1 MKFNFNSNLS
11 HQIDAIKS
19 IIDIFENVKTRPGIF
34 SLNKEISLFNVDSD
48 NYYECYG
55 NKIATLNW
63 KEIISKNIK
72 KIQYENGIDDNGEF
86 STTFD
91 IEMETGT
98 GKTYVYLRTI
108 IELYQ
113 NYGFN
118 KFIILV
124 PSIAIKEGVIKTYN
138 ITKQHFKNL
147 FSGVQY
153 RMFEY
158 DGSRISNLYD
168 FFTSNNLEIMIMTV
182 QSINKTSNNI
192 YEKNDKL
199 NGYSGIELI
208 SKTNPIIIIDEPQTT
223 SSTDKSNEAINKLN
237 PLFKI
242 RYSATF
248 RKRKN
253 EKLMY
258 KLDAIDAHE
267 KKLVKR
273 IVVHGSKVEDPYSNE
288 LTLIKV
294 DNEKIFLNVYRNN
307 KNKKVVVYKN
317 DDLFEATELPLY
329 KNKFIQ
335 DIVSFDTVILND
347 GSKLKL
353 EKDSNS
359 RKNIEIKQSQIE
371 KTIIHHL
378 DKQLELIDKNIKV
391 LSLFFIDEVK
401 NYRVKKSSTETIKG
415 DYYVWF
421 ESIFKKIILENHK
434 YHKLYDP
441 KMIDDYLPKIHGGY
455 FSGDKKFQTKDS
467 TGKNADDVDT
477 YKIIMQDKEK
487 LLSINEPLSFIF
499 SHTALREGWDN
510 PNVFVICT
518 LNSTN
523 SEIKKRQEIGRGLR
537 LCVDSSGNRVIDENI
552 NELIIVANES
562 YEKFAEELQNE
573 FREDGLRFN
582 VFDKLKLRKILINYQ
597 CDDKEEF
604 LWNILKTSNIIDENN
619 IVTNNVYD
627 DNLIEDIKSEC
638 KNLISDYILEHILN
652 YLKLENK
659 NIIKNYDNKQDIV
672 LNKKLLEDENFID
685 FWNFI
690 SQKTFYKLSFTTK
703 ELIEK
708 SIETIN
714 SEHQE
719 YRKIYLYSEKQR
731 IDINKDGVK
740 SEKLSHSKKVIN
752 DLVEDN
758 RCNIYEVVDQISEK
772 TNIKRATIYKI
783 LISTYLNEYI
793 NKIPNY
799 CIEKATNGIIK
810 TINKLSAD
818 NIQYYCIN
826 DSYKINK
833 FENNIPIYE
842 TSDLNVIIKN
852 KDKTIYNI
860 ICCDSNVEKKF
871 LIDTDLSDDIRFYI
885 KFPNWYKIQT
895 PIGGYNPDWGLY
907 SVKDKKI
914 IVETK
919 GSTDFGQLR
928 ISEEDKINYGKKHF
942 NALNGNIKFQ
952 LVSSFDELDKE

>member
-1 MKFNFNSNLS
+1 MKFNFTSNLR
-11 HQIDAIKS
+11 HQIDAIES
-19 IIDIFENVKTRPGIF
+19 IINIFENINTRSGIF
-34 SLNKEISLFNVDSD
+34 SLKKEINLFNVNGND
-48 NYYECYG
+48 YYECYG
-55 NKIATLNW
+55 NRISTSNW
-63 KEIISKNIK
+63 KDIIRENIR
-72 KIQYENGIDDNGEF
+72 KIQNKNGIDDNSDI

-108 IELYQ
+108 IELYK

-138 ITKQHFKNL
+138 ITKEHFKKL
-147 FSGVQY
+147 HPSVLH
-153 RMFEY
+153 RLFEY
-158 DGSRISNLYD
+158 DGSKISNLYD
-168 FFTSNNLEIMIMTV
+168 FFTSSNLEIMIMTV

-223 SSTDKSNEAINKLN
+223 SSTDRSNEAIDKLN

-267 KKLVKR
+267 KRLVKR
-273 IVVHGSKVEDPYSNE
+273 IVVHGSKVEEPYSNE
-288 LTLIKV
+288 LTLIKA
-294 DNEKIFLNVYRNN
+294 DNDKIFLNVYKNN
-307 KNKKVVVYKN
+307 KNKKIIVYKN
-317 DDLFEATELPLY
+317 DDLFRATELPLY

-353 EKDSNS
+353 YNDSNS
-359 RKNIEIKQSQIE
+359 SKNIKIKQSQIE
-371 KTIIHHL
+371 KTIFHHL

-401 NYRVKKSSTETIKG
+401 NYRIKKSNTETIKG
-415 DYYVWF
+415 DYYIWF
-421 ESIFKKIILENHK
+421 ESLFKKIISENPK
-434 YHKLYDP
+434 YHRLYDP
-441 KMIDDYLPKIHGGY
+441 KFIDDYLPKIHGGY

-467 TGKNADDVDT
+467 SGKNAEDIDT

-487 LLSINEPLSFIF
+487 LLSIDEPLCFIF

-537 LCVDSSGNRVIDENI
+537 LCVDSSGNRVDDENI

-562 YEKFAEELQNE
+562 YEKFAEDLQNE
-573 FREDGLRFN
+573 FKEDGLKFN
-582 VFDKLKLRKILINYQ
+582 VFDRLMLRKFLTNHN
-597 CDDKEEF
+597 CEDKEQFVWENLRRNDF
-604 LWNILKTSNIIDENN
+604 IDENN
-619 IVTNNVYD
+619 RVTNNVYD
-627 DNLIEDIKSEC
+627 EIAKQEVKFDLNKVISEYVIENLFN
-638 KNLISDYILEHILN
+638 NLIS
-652 YLKLENK
+652 KNK
-659 NIIKNYDNKQDIV
+659 NIIKNYYNKQSIR
-672 LNKKLLEDENFID
+672 LNKELMENKNFVD
-685 FWNFI
+685 FWNII
-690 SQKTFYKLSFTTK
+690 SKKTFYKLSFTTD
-703 ELIEK
+703 ELINK

-714 SEHQE
+714 NDHQE
-719 YRKIYLYSEKQR
+719 YKKIYLYSEKQK
-731 IDINKDGVK
+731 ININKEGVK
-740 SEKLSHSKKVIN
+740 SEKLSHSKKIID
-752 DLVEDN
+752 DLVDDS
-758 RCNIYEVVDQISEK
+758 RYNIYEIVDRISDS
-772 TNIKRATIYKI
+772 TNIKKSTVYRI
-783 LISTYLNEYI
+783 LVSSYLNEYI

-799 CIEKATNGIIK
+799 CIEKAINGIIK
-810 TINKLSAD
+810 TINKLSND

-833 FENNIPIYE
+833 FEDNIPFYD
-842 TSDLNVIIKN
+842 SNNLNVIIRN
-852 KDKTIYNI
+852 KEKTIYNI

-871 LIDTDLSDDIRFYI
+871 LIDVDLSDDIKFYI
-885 KFPNWYKIQT
+885 KFPSWYKIQT

-907 SVKDKKI
+907 SIKEKKI
-914 IVETK
+914 VVETK
-919 GSTDFGQLR
+919 GSTDLNQLR
-928 ISEEDKINYGKKHF
+928 MSEEDKINYGKKHF
-942 NALNGNIKFQ
+942 NALDEDIKFY
-952 LVSSFDELDKE
+952 LVSKFDDLDKE